1 MIQLYSHDAERR
13 LSFYGAINPI
23 DPDRQPM
30 KKANTEMREGGRRLD
45 LTRRIIQMLKL
56 LQTGEPV
63 YKQDLIHLFQVD
75 RKTINRYIG
84 CLMEFY
90 DIQEEKDG
98 RRTRYTMISEKVHT
112 TRKRKRA

>member
-1 MIQLYSHDAERR
+1 
-13 LSFYGAINPI
+13 
-23 DPDRQPM
+23 M

-63 YKQDLIHLFQVD
+63 YKHELMTLFDVNH
-75 RKTINRYIG
+75 KTIQRYIY

-90 DIQEEKDG
+90 DIRKERDG
-98 RRTRYTMISEKVHT
+98 VYTRYVMISEKVSLT
-112 TRKRKRA
+112 KKRKRA